1 MLLIKKTKL
10 VISTNVAKANDGI
23 LAIISFDKR
32 IKRCYISCGTKY
44 LDSSKYFRADDP
56 NSNVDKIS
64 AIITGTK

>member
-1 MLLIKKTKL
+1 MLHLL
-10 VISTNVAKANDGI
+10 
-23 LAIISFDKR
+23 R
-32 IKRCYISCGTKY
+32 TKY